1 MMALFIAITAVA
13 VERFI
18 KRRRLMLHEVVADV
32 GWLTLLF
39 AFIEF
44 AYLKFVEAL
53 TLNYGAAA
61 GPLWYTEWW
70 VFKDLLL
77 NTAIAVMLIF
87 TSLWIEAAGIRVELR
102 RPRLAKVTAVT
113 CGVVGKPPPKPQE
126 EASNDTARTCDIEWR
141 EAS

>member
-18 KRRRLMLHEVVADV
+18 NRRRLRLHEVLADV

-44 AYLKFVEAL
+44 GYLYFVEAL
-53 TLNYGAAA
+53 TVSHKDLAR
-61 GPLWYTEWW
+61 PLWHTEWP
-70 VFKDLLL
+70 VFKDFLL
-77 NTAIAVMLIF
+77 NTAAAVLLIL
-87 TSLWIEAAGIRVELR
+87 TSVWIESAGIRIELR
-102 RPRLAKVTAVT
+102 RLRMGAAAAYGIIKQPPQQSWQK
-113 CGVVGKPPPKPQE
+113 KPERK
-126 EASNDTARTCDIEWR
+126 CDIEWH

>member
-1 MMALFIAITAVA
+1 MMALFIAATAVA

-18 KRRRLMLHEVVADV
+18 KRRRLALHEVAADV

-53 TLNYGAAA
+53 TLNYGVAAR
-61 GPLWYTEWW
+61 PLWYTEWW
-70 VFKDLLL
+70 VLKDLLL
-77 NTAIAVMLIF
+77 NTAVAVMLIF

-102 RPRLAKVTAVT
+102 RPKLAKATAAT
-113 CGVVGKPPPKPQE
+113 RGAVGRRPPQE
-126 EASNDTARTCDIEWR
+126 EAPNAAAKTCDIEWR